1 MKECFILASNNK
13 KKLAELIAIAG
24 EKYDVMSLAQAGIE
38 SDPEENGKTFAENS
52 YIKAESA
59 MKASG
64 KPAIADDS
72 GLQVYALNGEPG
84 VYSARYAAM
93 HGRCEE
99 SNDAENNA
107 LLLEK
112 LKGVT
117 DRRAAFVSHITLI
130 YPDGTTVTSEG
141 RCEGEI
147 LESPRGE
154 NGFGYDPLFYIP
166 ELGKAMAEL
175 SAEEKNAISHRGRSL
190 KILFDKLGENK

>member
-1 MKECFILASNNK
+1 MKEKFLLASNNK

-24 EKYDVMSLAQAGIE
+24 EKYDVVSLAQAGVE
-38 SDPEENGKTFAENS
+38 SDPEENGKTFEENS
-52 YIKAESA
+52 YIKAYSA

-64 KPAIADDS
+64 MPAIADDS

-84 VYSARYAAM
+84 VYSARYAEIN
-93 HGRCEE
+93 GRCTE

-112 LKGVT
+112 MKCVK
-117 DRRAAFVSHITLI
+117 DRRCAFVSYITLV
-130 YPDGTTVTSEG
+130 YPDGRKITAEG

-147 LESPRGE
+147 LTEPRGT

-166 ELGKAMAEL
+166 ELGKTTAEL
-175 SAEEKNAISHRGRSL
+175 SSEEKNAISHRGKSL
-190 KILFDKLGENK
+190 KILFDKLGETK